1 MLVLYSSSGGHGK
14 VGMVDVY
21 GWCCIV
27 LVVDMVRLG
36 WWMLM
41 LELYSSSGGHGKVG
55 IEWMFMLVLYSSSGG
70 QGKVGMVDAYVG
82 AV

>member
-14 VGMVDVY
+14 VGMVDA
-21 GWCCIV
+21 
-27 LVVDMVRLG
+27 
-36 WWMLM
+36 
-41 LELYSSSGGHGKVG
+41 
-55 IEWMFMLVLYSSSGG
+55 MLVLYSSSGG